1 LPVAL
6 GATLEAEI
14 REQPDVWERLAA
26 SDAAA
31 RFARAIGDGDVLFV
45 GSGSSLFMAQLGALA
60 LRRRGVHA
68 AALAATE
75 AAFDGNAYRNA
86 SVVAISQSGRSLDVL
101 AALDGLRPARLT
113 AITNASD
120 SPLAAR
126 ADATIALEAGRED
139 AIPATKSVTA
149 TALVVLWGAALVA
162 GTSER
167 GPRTLRETAA
177 ATRAWLDDPAALATV
192 TAAARRIAEAP
203 STIVV
208 GAGYG
213 VPIASELALKFK
225 EAAYLHAEG
234 FAAGE
239 FRHGSTAVLDPRC
252 ALIGIVDAASR
263 AVVARPLDAAA
274 AAGAA
279 RFAIGESFDE
289 VAGLGPATGEAFNT
303 LAWLVTGQLL
313 ALFAGRSRGIDGDR
327 PRGLTKVVV

>member
-1 LPVAL
+1 LAL

-14 REQPDVWERLAA
+14 REQPAVWERLAA
-26 SDAAA
+26 GDAAE
-31 RFARAIGDGDVLFV
+31 RFARAIGAGDVLLV
-45 GSGSSLFMAQLGALA
+45 GSGCSLFMAQLGALA
-60 LRRRGVHA
+60 LRRRGVRA

-86 SVVAISQSGRSLDVL
+86 SVVAISQSGRSPDVL
-101 AALDGLRPARLT
+101 AALDGLAPARLT
-113 AITNASD
+113 AITNVAD

-126 ADATIALEAGRED
+126 ADTTIALGAGRE
-139 AIPATKSVTA
+139 AAVPATKSVTA
-149 TALVVLWGAALVA
+149 TAVVLLWGAALVA

-167 GPRTLRETAA
+167 GPRTLRATAA
-177 ATRAWLDDPAALATV
+177 ASRAWLDAPPALAGLA
-192 TAAARRIAEAP
+192 AAARRIAAAP

-252 ALIGIVDAASR
+252 ALVGVVDAASR
-263 AVVARPLDAAA
+263 AVVARPFDAVA

-279 RFAIGESFDE
+279 RIAIGESVAG
-289 VAGLGPATGEAFNT
+289 VAGLGPAVGEAFNT
-303 LAWLVTGQLL
+303 LAWLVTGQML

>member
-1 LPVAL
+1 MSL
-6 GATLEAEI
+6 GTTLEAEI
-14 REQPDVWERLAA
+14 REQPAVWERLAA
-26 SDAAA
+26 SDAAE
-31 RFARAIGDGDVLFV
+31 RFARAIGDGEVLLL

-60 LRRRGVHA
+60 LRRRGVRA

-86 SVVAISQSGRSLDVL
+86 SIVAISQSGRSPDVL

-113 AITNASD
+113 AITNVAD

-126 ADATIALEAGRED
+126 ADTTIALGAGRED
-139 AIPATKSVTA
+139 AVPATKSVTA
-149 TALVVLWGAALVA
+149 TAVVLLWGAALVA

-177 ATRAWLDDPAALATV
+177 ATRAWLDDPAGRQTAD
-192 TAAARRIAEAP
+192 AAARRIALAP

-252 ALIGIVDAASR
+252 ALVGVLDAASR
-263 AVVARPLDAAA
+263 AVVARPFEAAA
-274 AAGAA
+274 DAGAA
-279 RFAIGESFDE
+279 RVAIGESIAGL
-289 VAGLGPATGEAFNT
+289 AGLGPSVGEAFNT
-303 LAWLVTGQLL
+303 LAWLVTGQML
-313 ALFAGRSRGIDGDR
+313 ALVAGRSRGIDGDR
-327 PRGLTKVVV
+327 PRGLTKVVI

>member
-1 LPVAL
+1 VAL

-14 REQPDVWERLAA
+14 REQPAVWERLAA
-26 SDAAA
+26 GDGAE
-31 RFARAIGDGDVLFV
+31 RFARALGAGDVLFL

-60 LRRRGVHA
+60 LRRRGVRA

-75 AAFDGNAYRNA
+75 AAFDGNAYQHA
-86 SVVAISQSGRSLDVL
+86 SVVAISQSGRSPDVL
-101 AALDGLRPARLT
+101 AALDGLVPARLT
-113 AITNASD
+113 AITNVAD

-126 ADATIALEAGRED
+126 ADTTIALDAGRE
-139 AIPATKSVTA
+139 AAVPATKSVTA
-149 TALVVLWGAALVA
+149 TAAVLLWGAALVA

-167 GPRTLRETAA
+167 GPRTLRATAA
-177 ATRAWLDDPAALATV
+177 ACRAWLDDRPALDDLD
-192 TAAARRIAEAP
+192 AAARRIAAAR

-225 EAAYLHAEG
+225 EAAYVHAEG

-239 FRHGSTAVLDPRC
+239 FRHGSTAVLDPHC
-252 ALIGIVDAASR
+252 SLVGVVDAASR
-263 AVVARPLDAAA
+263 AVVARPFGAAQ

-279 RFAIGESFDE
+279 CIAIGEP
-289 VAGLGPATGEAFNT
+289 VAGMAGLGPDAGEAFNT
-303 LAWLVTGQLL
+303 LAWLLTGQIL
-313 ALFAGRSRGIDGDR
+313 ALYAGRSRGIDGDR

>member
-1 LPVAL
+1 MAL

-14 REQPDVWERLAA
+14 REQPAVWERLAET
-26 SDAAA
+26 AAA
-31 RFARAIGDGDVLFV
+31 DRFARALGGGDVLFL

-60 LRRRGVHA
+60 LRRRGVRA

-86 SVVAISQSGRSLDVL
+86 SVVAISQSGRSPDVL

-113 AITNASD
+113 AITNVDD

-126 ADATIALEAGRED
+126 ADTTIALGAGRE
-139 AIPATKSVTA
+139 AAVPATKSVTA
-149 TALVVLWGAALVA
+149 TAVVLLWGAALVA
-162 GTSER
+162 GTSDR
-167 GPRTLRETAA
+167 GARTLRETAA
-177 ATRAWLDDPAALATV
+177 TTHAWLNDAAALATV
-192 TAAARRIAEAP
+192 DAAARRIAIAP
-203 STIVV
+203 GTIVA

-239 FRHGSTAVLDPRC
+239 FRHGSTAVLDPHC
-252 ALIGIVDAASR
+252 ALIGVVDAAAR
-263 AVVARPLDAAA
+263 AVVARPLEAART
-274 AAGAA
+274 AGAA
-279 RFAIGESFDE
+279 CFAIGEPVADL
-289 VAGLGPATGEAFNT
+289 AGLGPAVGEAFNT